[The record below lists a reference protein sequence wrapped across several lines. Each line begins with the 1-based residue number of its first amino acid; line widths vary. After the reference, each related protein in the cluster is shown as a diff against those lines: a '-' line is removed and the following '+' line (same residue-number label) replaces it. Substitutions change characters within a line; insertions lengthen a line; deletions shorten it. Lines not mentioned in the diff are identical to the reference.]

1 MSVPVSITIGI
12 PTYNRADAVVA
23 RVRELL
29 ALRRDLDFHILVA
42 DNASSDG
49 TFDRLTAEFAALDVE
64 LRRNEQNLG
73 LAGNLLRLIEH
84 SKTDYLTFV
93 SDEDTVEAQ
102 GLFDL
107 VETLRARRP
116 RLVSPRAQVG
126 DNDCYRGRRLTSAIA
141 PEEFDSASYYLSGI
155 TVEVSGAKRNAET
168 VAAFLPDNAAAV
180 YYPQVLLT
188 ALAMLDGEAI
198 FLDSLVTR
206 QVVELETHLS
216 SYGRGAYWFVP
227 SRWAQFEGYEDF
239 FASTAERLPEAAPY
253 VRQMRESI
261 RASVFSLLHAGAIAQ
276 FPDLAGH
283 VPPPYES
290 LLGRMSRVVRRK

>member
-126 DNDCYRGRRLTSAIA
+126 DNDCYRG
-141 PEEFDSASYYLSGI
+141 
-155 TVEVSGAKRNAET
+155 
-168 VAAFLPDNAAAV
+168 
-180 YYPQVLLT
+180 
-188 ALAMLDGEAI
+188 
-198 FLDSLVTR
+198 
-206 QVVELETHLS
+206 
-216 SYGRGAYWFVP
+216 
-227 SRWAQFEGYEDF
+227 
-239 FASTAERLPEAAPY
+239 
-253 VRQMRESI
+253 
-261 RASVFSLLHAGAIAQ
+261 
-276 FPDLAGH
+276 
-283 VPPPYES
+283 
-290 LLGRMSRVVRRK
+290 